1 MVIKKKR
8 MNGLEAKPFTNL
20 AAANRQ
26 LCAAVLY
33 AWHFYKVLRDAEIQ
47 SAKSA
52 A

>member
-1 MVIKKKR
+1 
-8 MNGLEAKPFTNL
+8 MNGLETKPFTNL
-20 AAANRQ
+20 ATANRQ
-26 LCAAVLY
+26 LWAAVLY